1 MDILDEWVCHFQT
14 GQPKIPHVC
23 LSCVIDLHD
32 HVLDII
38 VILKLWMSCMC
49 CLLGLDVWVSKSRPM
64 FMPICWHVFWGQNLL
79 GSLLYQSFS
88 EEDNAPDAPS
98 VMLAL

>member
-1 MDILDEWVCHFQT
+1 MDILDEWVCHFQK

-23 LSCVIDLHD
+23 SSCVIDLHD
-32 HVLDII
+32 QVLDII
-38 VILKLWMSCMC
+38 VILKLCMSCM
-49 CLLGLDVWVSKSRPM
+49 GLDVWVSKSRQM
-64 FMPICWHVFWGQNLL
+64 FMPICWHVFWVQNLL
-79 GSLLYQSFS
+79 DSLIYQSLS